1 MCCEIGVEVWNLLQ
15 VCIISTVSGTILKR
29 TAIHSANEN
38 GMNILIK
45 KDLYLSIIHNV
56 TFTKNEYSI
65 ST

>member
-15 VCIISTVSGTILKR
+15 VCTISTVSGTILKR

-45 KDLYLSIIHNV
+45 DLHLSIIHNV
-56 TFTKNEYSI
+56 TFTK
-65 ST
+65 